1 MIRVI
6 IADDHTIVRQGL
18 CKLLSAQKDIK
29 IIGDV
34 GDGDSALDLILSERP
49 DVAVID
55 ISMPGKNYIEIVRE
69 TKGKNIK
76 TGIIILTMHKD
87 ILKADTALKS
97 GAKGYLV
104 KDAALDEL
112 ANAIMCVIAGEVY
125 ISPSISAELTAYRQ
139 PGGGKTFLTER
150 EEEVLKLIAAGLSNR
165 EIADRLS
172 ISIKTV
178 DTHRASI
185 MHKLDLH
192 KTADLVRYAL
202 DKGIAAG

>member
-34 GDGDSALDLILSERP
+34 GDGDSALALILSERP

-55 ISMPGKNYIEIVRE
+55 ISMPGRSGIEVAREVKN
-69 TKGKNIK
+69 KDIK
-76 TGIIILTMHKD
+76 TEIIILTMHKD

-97 GAKGYLV
+97 GAKGYLL

-112 ANAIMCVIAGEVY
+112 ANAIMCVIAGEIY
-125 ISPSISAELTAYRQ
+125 ISPSVSAELTAYRQ
-139 PGGGKTFLTER
+139 AGRGKAFLTER
-150 EEEVLKLIAAGLSNR
+150 EENVLKLIAAGLSNR
-165 EIADRLS
+165 GIADRLA

-178 DTHRASI
+178 ETHRARI

-192 KTADLVRYAL
+192 KATDLVRYAIE
-202 DKGIAAG
+202 KGITPG